1 VIIGPCQV
9 VTGGPEPLVL
19 PDGAVRVVGAHIAQ
33 VGTVG
38 SIAAA
43 YPDETLWPAGGRVL
57 LPGLVNTH
65 AHLARHL
72 ARGLDLS
79 SRGGWDR
86 YDRALSPE
94 DVRAAA
100 LASLAEGVRH
110 GVTTVCDFHR
120 SGGCVDLSLSEIVS
134 AAAQIGV
141 RVATCYGAS
150 ERDTPLERRAAFE
163 ESSSFARDLARRREG
178 RLRGLVGVQ
187 AATLEGLDALL
198 AEAYEVADDR
208 LAVHIDLALDSTPG
222 ERWDVPRRWPG
233 ATPPALWAH
242 ADRAPRALVGALQER
257 GDAFSAVGVATHS
270 ALAREVALGWGSGA
284 GVHAPPVLDSGT
296 LIDDE
301 SERRRGRE
309 TGTAPAPDHY
319 RRLFVHGA
327 RWAAAHFGEELGTVT
342 AGAPADLIL
351 VDYRPATEFSSRT
364 LTAHLASGLLRAP
377 VAGVMVAG
385 AIVLDNGVL
394 VTEDETRIVGH
405 ARACADRV
413 WSRLER

>member
-19 PDGAVRVVGAHIAQ
+19 ADGAVRVVGAHIAQ
-33 VGTVG
+33 VGPVG

-43 YPDETLWPAGGRVL
+43 YPDETLWPANGRVL

-72 ARGLDLS
+72 ARGLERS
-79 SRGGWDR
+79 ARGGWDR

-94 DVRAAA
+94 DVRSAA
-100 LASLAEGVRH
+100 LAALAEGVRH

-120 SGGCVDLSLSEIVS
+120 SGGCVDLSLSEVVS
-134 AAAQIGV
+134 AAAKIGV

-163 ESSSFARDLARRREG
+163 ESRSFARDLARRREG
-178 RLRGLVGVQ
+178 RLSGLLGVQ
-187 AATLEGLDALL
+187 AATLDGLDALL
-198 AEAYEVADDR
+198 AEAYEVAENR
-208 LAVHIDLALDSTPG
+208 LAVHVDLALDATPG
-222 ERWDVPRRWPG
+222 ERWGVPRHWPDG
-233 ATPPALWAH
+233 TPPALWAH
-242 ADRAPRALVGALQER
+242 ADRAPRSLVGALQDR
-257 GDAFSAVGVATHS
+257 GDAFSAVGVGTHT

-284 GVHAPPVLDSGT
+284 GVHAPPVLDSGS

-301 SERRRGRE
+301 WERRRGGDP
-309 TGTAPAPDHY
+309 GTAPATVHY

-327 RWAAAHFGEELGTVT
+327 RWAAAHFGEELGSV
-342 AGAPADLIL
+342 APGAPADLIL
-351 VDYRPATEFSSRT
+351 VDYRPATEFSTRT

-385 AIVLDNGVL
+385 SIVLDNGVL
-394 VTEDETRIVGH
+394 VTADESEIVGH
-405 ARACADRV
+405 ARVCAQRV
-413 WSRLER
+413 WTRIDR

>member
-1 VIIGPCQV
+1 MIIGPCQG
-9 VTGGPEPLVL
+9 VTGGSEPLVL
-19 PDGAVRVVGAHIAQ
+19 ADGAVRVVGAHIAQ

-94 DVRAAA
+94 DVRSAA
-100 LASLAEGVRH
+100 LAALAEGVRH

-120 SGGCVDLSLSEIVS
+120 SGGCVDLSL
-134 AAAQIGV
+134 
-141 RVATCYGAS
+141 S

-187 AATLEGLDALL
+187 AATLDGIDALL

-222 ERWDVPRRWPG
+222 ERWDVPRRWPES
-233 ATPPALWAH
+233 TPPALWAH
-242 ADRAPRALVGALQER
+242 ADRAPRALVGVLHDR

-284 GVHAPPVLDSGT
+284 GIHAPPVLDSGT
-296 LIDDE
+296 LIDDQV
-301 SERRRGRE
+301 ERRRGSDP
-309 TGTAPAPDHY
+309 GTAPATVHY
-319 RRLFVHGA
+319 HRLFVHGA
-327 RWAAAHFGEELGTVT
+327 QWAAAHFGEELGTIR